1 MRTLPF
7 LGALLLLSA
16 CEIKEKSQIKPM
28 FEPKSLTELYGDGKA
43 MTFNVKIPLGQDMVG
58 SYDASEIMEDE
69 TIDEEK
75 KPFFRK
81 LWNGIKYGIYDQ
93 AVSVGISN
101 RIKYSFDYEFPE
113 IDSQY
118 IKSVKVKR
126 IFFALNNCSPDE
138 VGCRRQETK
147 REVTFKFL
155 DQFFMNLST
164 VRPGEEDDLDHQEF
178 IIEKKDFKKASDL
191 AFSSTKKE
199 NYFEML
205 NDRGEVSDEYFR
217 NVNLTRFENSRG
229 YRKDDKVANGLS
241 SVYIMK
247 LRRDLLE
254 NEKKDILQHFRDV
267 RYKNVV
273 KDTTLIGNNFYIE
286 LTTPYLRDKFFQINA
301 ENSLSAEGLGLTSFQ
316 KCDQSLCADLD
327 VEEYNLVPMLERSN
341 RIRFDTYL
349 SLKKLEMNDF
359 QYNGYVEL
367 EVKLDLGI

>member
-1 MRTLPF
+1 MRTLPL
-7 LGALLLLSA
+7 LGLLALLTA
-16 CEIKEKSQIKPM
+16 CEIKEKSQINPM
-28 FEPKSLTELYGDGKA
+28 FEPKSLTEIYGDGKA

-75 KPFFRK
+75 KPILRR

-93 AVSVGISN
+93 AVSAGISN

-118 IKSVKVKR
+118 IKSVRVKR
-126 IFFALNNCSPDE
+126 IFFALNNCSPDDE
-138 VGCRRQETK
+138 SCRKRERK

-164 VRPGEEDDLDHQEF
+164 VRPGEEKDLDNQEF
-178 IIEKKDFKKASDL
+178 IIDKAAFNKASEK
-191 AFSSTKKE
+191 AFSSRKKA
-199 NYFEML
+199 NFFDML
-205 NDRGEVSDEYFR
+205 NENGQVSDAFFR
-217 NVNLTRFENSRG
+217 DVNLTRFENSRK
-229 YRKDDKVANGLS
+229 YRKSEAINQDLS

-247 LRRDLLE
+247 LRKDLMQD
-254 NEKKDILQHFRDV
+254 EKKAILQYFRDSQ
-267 RYKNVV
+267 YKNIV

-286 LTTPYLRDKFFQINA
+286 LTTPFLSDKFFQINA
-301 ENSLSAEGLGLTSFQ
+301 ENALSAERLGMTSFE
-316 KCDQSLCADLD
+316 KCDQSNCADLD
-327 VEEYNLVPMLERSN
+327 VQEYNLVPMLERSN